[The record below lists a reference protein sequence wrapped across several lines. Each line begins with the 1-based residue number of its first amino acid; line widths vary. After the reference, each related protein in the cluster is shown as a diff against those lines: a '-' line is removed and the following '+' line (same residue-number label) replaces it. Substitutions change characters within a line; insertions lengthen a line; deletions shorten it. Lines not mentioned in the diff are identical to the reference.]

1 MRKCKVN
8 KKGKFVDAYFHRW
21 SEYAN
26 VVEPSPMIGGS
37 PGGQIKYTL
46 GIVEYI
52 SGVVEE
58 VAPHAIIFMD
68 DPEIKRRKT

>member
-1 MRKCKVN
+1 MRKCKV
-8 KKGKFVDAYFHRW
+8 KKKEGFVDAYFHRW
-21 SEYAN
+21 TEHAN
-26 VVEPSPMIGGS
+26 VVEPSLMIGGA

-58 VAPHAIIFMD
+58 VVPHAIIFMD
-68 DPEIKRRKT
+68 DPEV